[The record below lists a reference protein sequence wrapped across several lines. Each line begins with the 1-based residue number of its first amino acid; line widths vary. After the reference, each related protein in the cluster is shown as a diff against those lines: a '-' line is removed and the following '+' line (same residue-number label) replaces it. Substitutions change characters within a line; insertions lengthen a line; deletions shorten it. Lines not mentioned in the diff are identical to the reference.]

1 MWDVVRQVLVQAWQ
15 QFTQQ
20 SLAVLP
26 NVLAGLLF
34 LAIGLFFAAVVG
46 RVSRWSLRRSRIDL
60 HSDRLGLATW
70 LERFGIFSAAAALA
84 RLIQT
89 VLVLMSAMLALYS
102 LDAVLAADLVRRF
115 FLYLPRIGVALIM
128 VAAGV
133 LLSRFVERSIR
144 VAAVNMGL
152 SPARAIGKLTRG
164 AIVVLALALAL
175 EHLGIGGGT
184 VPAVLLILLGGVTLS
199 AALAIGL
206 GSRDAV
212 KRWIDQLW
220 SAEKG
225 DDDLHHL

>member
-1 MWDVVRQVLVQAWQ
+1 MWEIVGQVLVQAWQ

-46 RVSRWSLRRSRIDL
+46 RVSRWSLRRSRLDL

-84 RLIQT
+84 RLIQA

-115 FLYLPRIGVALIM
+115 FLYLPRVGVALVM
-128 VAAGV
+128 VTAGV
-133 LLSRFVERSIR
+133 LLSRFVERTIR
-144 VAAVNMGL
+144 VAAVNIGL
-152 SPARAIGKLTRG
+152 SPARAVGKLARA
-164 AIVVLALALAL
+164 AIVVLAMALAL
-175 EHLGIGGGT
+175 EHLGIGGQT
-184 VPAVLLILLGGVTLS
+184 VPAILLILLGGVTLA
-199 AALAIGL
+199 AALAVGL
-206 GSRDAV
+206 GGRDAV
-212 KRWIDQLW
+212 KRWLDRLS

-225 DDDLHHL
+225 GEEIHHL

>member
-1 MWDVVRQVLVQAWQ
+1 MWDVVRQVFVRAWQ

-34 LAIGLFFAAVVG
+34 LAIGLFFAAIVG
-46 RVSRWSLRRSRIDL
+46 RISRWTLRRSRLDL

-84 RLIQT
+84 RLIQAL
-89 VLVLMSAMLALYS
+89 LVLMSAMLALYS
-102 LDAVLAADLVRRF
+102 LDTVLASDLVRRF
-115 FLYLPRIGVALIM
+115 FLYLPHVAVALII
-128 VAAGV
+128 VAVGV

-152 SPARAIGKLTRG
+152 SPARAIGTLARG
-164 AIVVLALALAL
+164 AIAVLAIALAM

-184 VPAVLLILLGGVTLS
+184 VPAVLLILLGGVTFA

-206 GSRDAV
+206 GSREAV
-212 KRWIDQLW
+212 KRWLDQLG
-220 SAEKG
+220 SSEKG
-225 DDDLHHL
+225 RDELHH

>member
-1 MWDVVRQVLVQAWQ
+1 MWDVVRQVFVQAWH

-34 LAIGLFFAAVVG
+34 LAIGLAFAAIVG
-46 RVSRWSLRRSRIDL
+46 RVSRWSLRRSRVDL

-89 VLVLMSAMLALYS
+89 LLVLMSAMLALYS
-102 LDAVLAADLVRRF
+102 LDAVLAGDLVRRF
-115 FLYLPRIGVALIM
+115 FLYLPHVAVALIM
-128 VAAGV
+128 VAGGV
-133 LLSRFVERSIR
+133 LLSRFVERSLRI
-144 VAAVNMGL
+144 AAVNMGL
-152 SPARAIGKLTRG
+152 APARAIGKLARG
-164 AIVVLALALAL
+164 AIVVLAAALAF

-184 VPAVLLILLGGVTLS
+184 VPAVLLILLGGVTLA

-212 KRWIDQLW
+212 KRWLDHLG
-220 SAEKG
+220 SADKG
-225 DDDLHHL
+225 GDDLHHL